1 LRCHDVTT
9 CAPGPAFL
17 PFIQEECPGA
27 RGSPGSPPNYRLTWA
42 RPIGMV
48 PAVNGNLNLLLSNA
62 LLLSGAAVGF

>member
-1 LRCHDVTT
+1 
-9 CAPGPAFL
+9 
-17 PFIQEECPGA
+17 
-27 RGSPGSPPNYRLTWA
+27 LTWA